1 MIFFMYFII
10 FLFSHGN
17 EEFRFEKN
25 KNKNA
30 DLVFMH
36 LNWIMMIFAFKI
48 ILY

>member
-1 MIFFMYFII
+1 MEMKN
-10 FLFSHGN
+10 LDLK
-17 EEFRFEKN
+17 KN

-48 ILY
+48 IQ